1 MISRSRGRGRSRG
14 GRRSFSPSCAAAW
27 AWPLPGGTVPRA
39 RSGASLPILDCRHS
53 LANFIERW
61 RARRASRRR
70 SLPSDRS
77 PSRKPATGLSHW
89 RPMPDEVTIIVVAL
103 IGGEALDA
111 CVRAV
116 RPQSAKCLAVRRD
129 GSIVDGEGRRVGVA
143 DRADIPSKRR
153 SAVEL
158 ATTPIVALIEDTVV
172 PQSSW
177 ARAVA
182 DAFSRKEVVAC
193 GGPVIIADHLP
204 AQTRALTL
212 SEYAQYNARVPPG
225 DVAAL
230 PGCNFAFRRDAL
242 LEAMRGSDGLV
253 DLPVFGR
260 LRELDGKLVWAPD
273 AAVTFSH
280 PYPNGA
286 RLKTRFDH

>member
-1 MISRSRGRGRSRG
+1 
-14 GRRSFSPSCAAAW
+14 
-27 AWPLPGGTVPRA
+27 
-39 RSGASLPILDCRHS
+39 
-53 LANFIERW
+53 
-61 RARRASRRR
+61 
-70 SLPSDRS
+70 
-77 PSRKPATGLSHW
+77 
-89 RPMPDEVTIIVVAL
+89 MPDEVTVIVVAL

-116 RPQSAKCLAVRRD
+116 RSQSAKFLVVRRD
-129 GSIVDGEGRRVGVA
+129 GTIVDGEGRPVGVA
-143 DRADIPSKRR
+143 DRADIPAKRR
-153 SAVEL
+153 SAAEL
-158 ATTPIVALIEDTVV
+158 ATSPLIALIEDTVV

-212 SEYAQYNARVPPG
+212 SEYAQYNDRVAAG
-225 DVAAL
+225 EISAL

-286 RLKTRFDH
+286 RLKTRFDHGRIYASSKAGAFSRAVTAAKSFLLPVVLTARVVKDAGLAQLRSIRTLGWLILQHMAWASGEFVGAVAGPSPKGLGEWQ

>member
-1 MISRSRGRGRSRG
+1 
-14 GRRSFSPSCAAAW
+14 
-27 AWPLPGGTVPRA
+27 
-39 RSGASLPILDCRHS
+39 
-53 LANFIERW
+53 
-61 RARRASRRR
+61 
-70 SLPSDRS
+70 
-77 PSRKPATGLSHW
+77 
-89 RPMPDEVTIIVVAL
+89 MPDEVTVIVVAL

-116 RPQSAKCLAVRRD
+116 RSQSAKFLVVRRD
-129 GSIVDGEGRRVGVA
+129 GTIVDGEGRPVGVA
-143 DRADIPSKRR
+143 DRADIPAKRR
-153 SAVEL
+153 SAAEL
-158 ATTPIVALIEDTVV
+158 ATSPLIALIEDTVV

-212 SEYAQYNARVPPG
+212 SEYAQYNDRVAAG
-225 DVAAL
+225 EISAL

-242 LEAMRGSDGLV
+242 IEAMRGSDGLI
-253 DLPVFGR
+253 DLPIFAR
-260 LRELDGKLVWAPD
+260 LTELNGKLVWAPD

-286 RLKTRFDH
+286 RLKTRFDHGRIYASSKAGAFSRAVTAAKSFLLPVVLTARVLKDAGLTQLRSIRTLGWLFLQHMAWASGEFVGAVAGPSPKGLGEWQ